1 PEAGIRVYENYTAG
15 SGRHAGDLAEMATAS
30 QEWHTLLSAP
40 PAPRYAAST
49 KACGIIDFLQS
60 NPRHMF
66 AKKAMSMLKDL
77 GPAVCAEIAENPIV
91 YYPNLFDK
99 LYDSG
104 LFNRQDLLKAANAN
118 DYLLGRITDRQ
129 AIQRRLDALNLDG
142 IMSDMLHGYG
152 EKGITDILFF
162 GISSSGKTCI
172 LSGLLNNDGL
182 SFDTV
187 NFSCKYAQA
196 LKSYAEEGFAPPA
209 TRDVAV
215 AVIKASTSRKGLKY
229 HFNLVDMA
237 GEAFVHKI
245 ADNIDAKTDF
255 RDMGQGAPEVL
266 NNGNDKVFFIVVD
279 PAASPDD
286 QTLQRNVL
294 RRLIGLFFG
303 SVNNQVTNRTIME
316 RVRGIHF
323 IVSKADT
330 LPEPRL
336 ENARAIV
343 RRLLNN
349 QDCSELV
356 ENCRNFGINVSKD
369 PALDG
374 KPRIFC
380 FSLGQFTVGN
390 IYDYRPVDSET
401 ILQTICDYAS
411 GTGRETFLYK
421 IRAVL
426 TESLF

>member
-1 PEAGIRVYENYTAG
+1 MEIEGFISAIAEKHEFEKLCPLAMQALDDYDRIGRQPSLDVCAMVTHFLGRWRGHPDADPQHIDTVEAWDGFIKRISAERAEQEWRSLFDDDGCLLSAESLKKFIDRYPGNAHIDEADDLLWEWALAQEDPEAGIRVYENYTAG

-294 RRLIGLFFG
+294 R
-303 SVNNQVTNRTIME
+303 
-316 RVRGIHF
+316 
-323 IVSKADT
+323 
-330 LPEPRL
+330 
-336 ENARAIV
+336 
-343 RRLLNN
+343 
-349 QDCSELV
+349 
-356 ENCRNFGINVSKD
+356 
-369 PALDG
+369 
-374 KPRIFC
+374 
-380 FSLGQFTVGN
+380 
-390 IYDYRPVDSET
+390 
-401 ILQTICDYAS
+401 
-411 GTGRETFLYK
+411 
-421 IRAVL
+421 
-426 TESLF
+426 